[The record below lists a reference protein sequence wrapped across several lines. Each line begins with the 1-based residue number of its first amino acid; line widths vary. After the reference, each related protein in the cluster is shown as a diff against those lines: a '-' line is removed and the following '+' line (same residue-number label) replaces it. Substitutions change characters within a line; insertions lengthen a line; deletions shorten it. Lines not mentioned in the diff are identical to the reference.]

1 MKKESINKIYEK
13 IDQNIEKHTKRVQEF
28 LRQPSVASQDYG
40 MRDCANL
47 FLKYIE
53 KLGFEDLEL
62 VETDRHPVACGRY
75 DSGSDT
81 TLVVHGMYDTAP
93 IGDENEWISAP
104 FEAAITYIENVGN
117 CIIAPGALRKS
128 PNATFVNALE
138 AILEVDGNLPVNI
151 VFNVEGEHGLMSP
164 NYPQF
169 YDKYKDKIEDADAV
183 FWPMLSQNQDGKV
196 SVLLGHKGMMGFQL
210 ICDAKTWG
218 RGPMEKALH
227 NADAGIVDNTTWRLM
242 DALSTMTNRAGKDI
256 TIDEYMDDIKQ
267 PNQKDLEIMNKLVNE
282 FNIESLKKEWKI
294 KNFVDD
300 LDGGA
305 LFKKH
310 LFSPVFCIGNIHGG
324 AVRPAPYPV
333 SKIDIHIRLVPD
345 QSVDKIL
352 QKVRNHL
359 DTRGYEDIL
368 IKPQYGVPWIKTKF
382 DDPIATASINS
393 YEEFNCKYEVWPNG
407 TKTPPTGVYHLPY
420 MDGGLGY
427 GRRGIN
433 ELMVKD
439 STDKIA
445 GIADSEK
452 YFVSFLYNYS
462 EACSEKT

>member
-1 MKKESINKIYEK
+1 MKKESINKIYDR
-13 IDQNIEKHTKRVQEF
+13 IDQNIEKHIKRVQEF

-40 MRDCANL
+40 MRECANL

-53 KLGFEDLEL
+53 KLGFQDIEL

-81 TLVVHGMYDTAP
+81 TLIIHGMYDTAP
-93 IGDENEWISAP
+93 IRDENKWISPP
-104 FEAAITYIENVGN
+104 FDAKVKYIENIGD

-138 AILEVDGNLPVNI
+138 AILDVKGTLPVNI

-169 YDKYKDKIEDADAV
+169 YEKYKNKIKNADAV
-183 FWPMLSQNQDGKV
+183 YWPMLSQNLDGKI

-210 ICDAKTWG
+210 ICDAKKWG
-218 RGPMEKALH
+218 RGPLERPLH

-242 DALSTMTNRAGKDI
+242 DALGTMTSRAGKDI
-256 TIDEYMDDIKQ
+256 IIDNYMDDVRKLS
-267 PNQKDLEIMNKLVNE
+267 QKDLELMNNLVEKFDTN
-282 FNIESLKKEWKI
+282 NLKEEWKI
-294 KNFVDD
+294 KTFADD
-300 LDGGA
+300 LEGA
-305 LFKKH
+305 ELLKKH

-324 AVRPAPYPV
+324 APRPAPYPV
-333 SKIDIHIRLVPD
+333 SKVNVHIRLVPD
-345 QSVDKIL
+345 QSVDGIL

-359 DTRGYEDIL
+359 DSRGYEEIQIL
-368 IKPQYGVPWIKTKF
+368 PQYGVPWIKTEF
-382 DDPIATASINS
+382 NDPLVSASVES
-393 YEEFNCKYEVWPNG
+393 YEEFNCLYEVVPNG
-407 TKTPPTGVYHLPY
+407 TKTPPTGVYNLPY
-420 MDGGLGY
+420 MDGGIGY

-433 ELMVKD
+433 ELMLKD
-439 STDKIA
+439 STDKVA
-445 GIADSEK
+445 GIADCEK

-462 EACSEKT
+462 KASSK